1 MKLIHCADLHLE
13 SRMDSSFSVR
23 LAKDRR
29 RELLLTYKRMIAYA
43 AEQGVAAVLIA
54 GDLFDSGKV
63 SRRAVR
69 DVLSEMQA
77 RPEITFFYLCGNHDK
92 NNLSSLSALPENCK
106 TFSAEWRSYPVG
118 DVVVTG
124 IERFDESAAES
135 LSLDPSARN
144 VVMLHGQLSSGASG
158 NWNVNL
164 KSLAGKYIDYLA
176 LGHIHSHSFGRIDGR
191 GKYAYSGC
199 LEGRGFD
206 ECGEKGF
213 LLLETEGREIES
225 TFVPFASM
233 ALHAVNAEL
242 DASLVTRAELEARTE
257 SAVKDIP
264 ASDMVRVSLTG
275 ERGAELTVDTDYLS
289 RVLSEKF
296 RFAKVID
303 ASRLAVTAD
312 DYKNDVSLKGEFVRL
327 VRGSKLT
334 PEEQDKI
341 LECGIRALRGED
353 I

>member
-43 AEQGVAAVLIA
+43 AEQGVSAVLIA

-63 SRRAVR
+63 SQRAVR
-69 DVLSEMQA
+69 DILSEMQA
-77 RPEITFFYLCGNHDK
+77 RKEITFFYLCGNHDK

-106 TFSAEWRSYPVG
+106 TFSAEWKSYPIG

-124 IERFDESAAES
+124 VERFDEAAADA
-135 LSLDPSARN
+135 LSLDSSARN
-144 VVMLHGQLSSGASG
+144 IVMLHGQLSSGASG
-158 NWNVNL
+158 NWNINL
-164 KSLAGKYIDYLA
+164 KSLAGKHIDYLA
-176 LGHIHSHSFGRIDGR
+176 LGHIHSHSSGRIDRR
-191 GKYAYSGC
+191 GTYAYSGC

-213 LLLETEGREIES
+213 LLLETGADGVKS

-233 ALHAVNAEL
+233 TLHAVNAEL
-242 DASLVTRAELEARTE
+242 DGALATRAELEARVA
-257 SAVKDIP
+257 SAVKGIP

-275 ERGAELTVDTDYLS
+275 EHGADLTVDTDYLS
-289 RVLSEKF
+289 RVLSETF

-312 DYKNDVSLKGEFVRL
+312 EYKNDVSLKGEFVRL
-327 VRGSKLT
+327 VRGSKLA
-334 PEEQDKI
+334 PAEQDKI

-353 I
+353 L